1 MCPFSTSVIGGRI
14 PGKTHPSQRRL
25 AAPPTGVARCVPNDG
40 VRNAVLR
47 LRGVS
52 CGSSLVNSGHMLNI
66 LNSQWHAWSSM
77 DRFFFQ
83 PATLY
88 SEHLH
93 EVTLNAHPQGV

>member
-1 MCPFSTSVIGGRI
+1 MCPFSASVIGGRI

-25 AAPPTGVARCVPNDG
+25 CLNCTLTGVARCVPNDG

-66 LNSQWHAWSSM
+66 LHSGMDGFFSQQHFIRNTFM
-77 DRFFFQ
+77 KL
-83 PATLY
+83 P
-88 SEHLH
+88 
-93 EVTLNAHPQGV
+93 